1 MNSMAA
7 VIEPKSDQ
15 LNADDLIAGP
25 RTITITKV
33 EIRPGT
39 EQPVSVHFD
48 GDHGKPYK
56 SGKSMNR
63 VMVQAW
69 GPDASKYVGRS
80 LTLYRDPTVRFGKD
94 EVGGIRISHMSHI
107 DGPLR
112 MALTAT
118 RGQRKAYTVQPLQVE
133 RQVASADAL
142 TIDVATDLLK
152 GAGDLDEL
160 RAIWSRKAMAP
171 FRSELQALL
180 DERKAALTPAEPEDE
195 SFDD

>member
-7 VIEPKSDQ
+7 VIEPRSDQ

-39 EQPVSVHFD
+39 EQPVSVHFE

-142 TIDVATDLLK
+142 TIDAARELLE
-152 GAGDLDEL
+152 GAEDLDTL
-160 RAIWSRKAMAP
+160 RAVWSRKAMAP
-171 FRSELQALL
+171 FRSELQPLL

>member
-1 MNSMAA
+1 MNSMAE

-25 RTITITKV
+25 RTITVTKV

-39 EQPVSVHFD
+39 EQPVSVFFE

-80 LTLYRDPTVRFGKD
+80 MTLYRDPTVRFGKD

-133 RQVASADAL
+133 RQAASADAL
-142 TIDVATDLLK
+142 TIDAARDLLE
-152 GAGDLDEL
+152 GAEDLDAL
-160 RAIWSRKAMAP
+160 RAVWSRRAMAP
-171 FRSELQALL
+171 FRGELQALL
-180 DERKAALTPAEPEDE
+180 DERKAALAPAEPEEE